1 MLAAFFVRA
10 KGLDIATLA
19 LGHED
24 SPAVR
29 PTKCQICGFFSLKRD
44 LPLNRSIR
52 RHHSDRPLEDFRNK
66 KLTIEVGTKPIDS
79 FNFKRFNQPSGR
91 QFVTTNNIIPNLARI
106 AFPHIYPLPLC
117 TYI

>member
-10 KGLDIATLA
+10 KGLDIAALA

-24 SPAVR
+24 SPAIL

-52 RHHSDRPLEDFRNK
+52 CHYSDRPLEDSRNK
-66 KLTIEVGTKPIDS
+66 KLTIEVGTKSIYS
-79 FNFKRFNQPSGR
+79 FNFKRFKP
-91 QFVTTNNIIPNLARI
+91 T
-106 AFPHIYPLPLC
+106 
-117 TYI
+117 